1 MINRVR
7 SCKCFLGL
15 LGLLSLSMLLGGC
28 GGTTPESALRD
39 ANRTNIQRLANLY
52 THYQFSNKFQGPADE
67 TAFREF
73 IQGPG
78 RESLE
83 KMGITMSNLD
93 DLFINERDGETFKIR
108 YGVPTSTRG
117 SKEPVIFES
126 TGKGGKRMVAFLNM
140 VQREVDAAEYDQ
152 LWNAKPATKPDT
164 GDRMKFDSP

>member
-1 MINRVR
+1 MINRFR
-7 SCKCFLGL
+7 SWKSFILVV
-15 LGLLSLSMLLGGC
+15 GLLSLSLSLGGC
-28 GGTTPESALRD
+28 GGYTPESALRD

-52 THYQFSNKFQGPADE
+52 TQYQFSNKFKGPADE
-67 TAFREF
+67 ATFREF

-83 KMGITMSNLD
+83 KMGITLTSVD
-93 DLFINERDGETFKIR
+93 DLFINERDGEPFNIR

-126 TGKGGKRMVAFLNM
+126 EGKGGKRMVAFLNM

-152 LWNAKPATKPDT
+152 LWSSKPAAKPDA
-164 GDRMKFDSP
+164 GDRMKLDSP